1 MVDNKYLREYAEKAY
16 LQYPGYSLEKARI
29 NFPMYYPAIASYYLQ
44 LKSKEL
50 ERSQID
56 AATILASRVSAE
68 ASGAMFLTSYILER
82 DISPILDDV
91 IGELGNLNLYLD
103 YFNDSEDKKYAEDQ
117 LHKLQS
123 TMQQNHFNLSKLSSM
138 ALTYKIYC
146 TLIGGKSISSYKDA
160 LDKLNQINIKYQKA
174 LTGISILKG
183 RLYGK

>member
-16 LQYPGYSLEKARI
+16 LKYPGYSLEKARI
-29 NFPMYYPAIASYYLQ
+29 NFPKYYPAIASYYLQ

-68 ASGAMFLTSYILER
+68 ASGATFITSNIIEK

-103 YFNDSEDKKYAEDQ
+103 NFNDPQDKMYTEDQ
-117 LHKLQS
+117 LDKLQS
-123 TMQQNHFNLSKLSSM
+123 TMQQNHFYLSKLSIM
-138 ALTYKIYC
+138 MLTYKIYC

-160 LDKLNQINIKYQKA
+160 LDKLNQTNIKYQKA